1 MFLERKPAHKALSKE
16 MLHQR
21 TLVSVVIAATAS
33 LIALAEEP
41 DRRADVA
48 RIRSVIVEFNKARK
62 SSDGKAFSNL
72 FSPDGTLKIGNEIV
86 ATGRVAI
93 EKTVTKP
100 LFWSEVTAPIIG
112 NESVHFISSELA
124 LVMGTQSQYGS
135 VILKQTIPVT
145 ISLKLEGKEW
155 RIVSLWL
162 HSGADIPAGQIRSRL
177 VE

>member
-1 MFLERKPAHKALSKE
+1 
-16 MLHQR
+16 ML
-21 TLVSVVIAATAS
+21 IAATAT

-41 DRRADVA
+41 DRPADVA
-48 RIRSVIVEFNKARK
+48 RIRSVIAELNKARNT
-62 SSDGKAFSNL
+62 SDGKAFSNL
-72 FSPDGTLKIGNEIV
+72 FSPDGTLKIGNDIV

-100 LFWSEVTAPIIG
+100 LFWSEVTAPAIG
-112 NESVHFISSELA
+112 NESVHFLSSDLA

-135 VILKQTIPVT
+135 MILKKTIPVT
-145 ISLKLEGKEW
+145 ILLKLEGKEW

-162 HSGADIPAGQIRSRL
+162 HSSADLPAGQIRSRL